1 MVFQACIFVVHIDMA
16 CNQVANM
23 GFAKEKCVLK
33 RTRLIQKSHIIDRD
47 KKW

>member
-23 GFAKEKCVLK
+23 GFAKEQCVLK
-33 RTRLIQKSHIIDRD
+33 KNEVDPEKSHN
-47 KKW
+47 